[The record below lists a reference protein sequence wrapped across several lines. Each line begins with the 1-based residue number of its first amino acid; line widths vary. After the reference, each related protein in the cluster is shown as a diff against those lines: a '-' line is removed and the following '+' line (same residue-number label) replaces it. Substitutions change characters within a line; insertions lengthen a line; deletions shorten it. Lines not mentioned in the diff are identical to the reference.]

1 MTTILKVTPQL
12 VPFVRFVTEQLR
24 LPLLLEPVAIED
36 ECVIYT
42 AHFSPDAAWL
52 FLWLYINITI
62 MDLFLKSSSQLRL
75 TINFGN
81 RHGIEQSR

>member
-12 VPFVRFVTEQLR
+12 VPFVRFVTEQLH

-42 AHFSPDAAWL
+42 AHFSPDAVWL

-81 RHGIEQSR
+81 GHGIEQSR